1 MLGARPDGNR
11 SGRVPRRGSTR
22 MSESQSQSPQ
32 SPQSQP
38 QPQPQPAEPGT
49 ESIDLTKLPAPEP
62 SSAAAGPAPAPGAS
76 RRSLRLPGRRGVRW
90 VLGAAVVV
98 VLGVAAVGT
107 GVALE
112 RHHERGVP
120 VFDRAYVG
128 RGPLAAPGVPKAPGV
143 PGKVVVRGADGSVQ
157 VFPGAGA
164 EQLPE
169 GVAGLPGFQGSRGFQ
184 GVQDGDGPAQG
195 LAPAALPAVPA
206 DQAVAKA
213 AAAVPN
219 GKVDALAVVGREG
232 GGSSWS
238 VEVLGPDGVR
248 HLVTVDGTDGSVTG
262 NTVAAG
268 R

>member
-1 MLGARPDGNR
+1 
-11 SGRVPRRGSTR
+11 

-32 SPQSQP
+32 SPQSQS
-38 QPQPQPAEPGT
+38 QPQPAESGP

-62 SSAAAGPAPAPGAS
+62 SDAAAGPAPAPVAS

-112 RHHERGVP
+112 RHHEHGVP

-128 RGPLAAPGVPKAPGV
+128 KGPLAAPGAPKAPGV

-157 VFPGAGA
+157 VFPGAG
-164 EQLPE
+164 QLPE
-169 GVAGLPGFQGSRGFQ
+169 GAAGLPGFQGFRGVQGFQ
-184 GVQDGDGPAQG
+184 GFQGGDGPAQG

-238 VEVLGPDGVR
+238 VEVLGTDGVR

>member
-38 QPQPQPAEPGT
+38 QPQPQPAEPGP

-62 SSAAAGPAPAPGAS
+62 SSAAAGPAPAPVAS

-169 GVAGLPGFQGSRGFQ
+169 GVAGARASRAS
-184 GVQDGDGPAQG
+184 GVSRASR
-195 LAPAALPAVPA
+195 
-206 DQAVAKA
+206 VATARPRASPRPRCPPSPPTRPWPRPRRPSRTARSTPSRWSAGRA
-213 AAAVPN
+213 AAAP
-219 GKVDALAVVGREG
+219 GRWRC
-232 GGSSWS
+232 SARTASATW
-238 VEVLGPDGVR
+238 
-248 HLVTVDGTDGSVTG
+248 
-262 NTVAAG
+262 
-268 R
+268 

>member
-11 SGRVPRRGSTR
+11 PGRVPRRGSTR
-22 MSESQSQSPQ
+22 MSESQPQSPQSSQ

-38 QPQPQPAEPGT
+38 AEPGSGP

-62 SSAAAGPAPAPGAS
+62 SDAAAGPAPAPGAS

-107 GVALE
+107 GIALK
-112 RHHERGVP
+112 RHHEREVP
-120 VFDRAYVG
+120 VFDRAYAG
-128 RGPLAAPGVPKAPGV
+128 RGPLAAPGVPKAPGL

-157 VFPGAGA
+157 VFPGVGA

-169 GVAGLPGFQGSRGFQ
+169 GAAGVPGFRGFQ
-184 GVQDGDGPAQG
+184 GVQGVQG
-195 LAPAALPAVPA
+195 GSLAPAALPAVPA

-213 AAAVPN
+213 AAAVPD

-238 VEVLGPDGVR
+238 VEVLGADGVR

>member
-1 MLGARPDGNR
+1 
-11 SGRVPRRGSTR
+11 

-32 SPQSQP
+32 SQSQP
-38 QPQPQPAEPGT
+38 QPAESGP

-62 SSAAAGPAPAPGAS
+62 SDAAAGPAPAPVAS

-112 RHHERGVP
+112 RHHEHGVP

-128 RGPLAAPGVPKAPGV
+128 KGPLAAPGAPKAPGV

-157 VFPGAGA
+157 VFPGAG
-164 EQLPE
+164 QLPE
-169 GVAGLPGFQGSRGFQ
+169 GAAGLPGFQGFRGVQGFQ
-184 GVQDGDGPAQG
+184 GFQGFQGGDGPAQG

-238 VEVLGPDGVR
+238 VEVLGTDGVR

>member
-1 MLGARPDGNR
+1 
-11 SGRVPRRGSTR
+11 

-32 SPQSQP
+32 PQSQQS
-38 QPQPQPAEPGT
+38 QPHPQPAESGP

-62 SSAAAGPAPAPGAS
+62 SDAAAGPAPAPGAS

-90 VLGAAVVV
+90 LLGAAVVV

-107 GVALE
+107 GVVLE

-120 VFDRAYVG
+120 VFDRAYAV
-128 RGPLAAPGVPKAPGV
+128 RGPLAAPGVPKAPGA
-143 PGKVVVRGADGSVQ
+143 PGKVVVRGANGSVQ
-157 VFPGAGA
+157 VFPGAGV
-164 EQLPE
+164 EQVPE
-169 GVAGLPGFQGSRGFQ
+169 GAAGVPGFQGFQGFRGVQGFQ
-184 GVQDGDGPAQG
+184 GGG

-213 AAAVPN
+213 AAAVPD

-238 VEVLGPDGVR
+238 VEVLGADGVR

>member
-1 MLGARPDGNR
+1 
-11 SGRVPRRGSTR
+11 

-32 SPQSQP
+32 SQSQP
-38 QPQPQPAEPGT
+38 QPAESGP

-62 SSAAAGPAPAPGAS
+62 SDAAAGPAPAPVAS

-112 RHHERGVP
+112 RHHEHGVP

-128 RGPLAAPGVPKAPGV
+128 KGPLAAPGAPKAPGV

-157 VFPGAGA
+157 VFPGAG
-164 EQLPE
+164 QLPE
-169 GVAGLPGFQGSRGFQ
+169 GAAGLPGFQGFRGVQGFQ
-184 GVQDGDGPAQG
+184 GFQGGDGPAQG

-238 VEVLGPDGVR
+238 VEVLGTDGVR